1 MTSASW
7 IWSRTFWIAFTG
19 GWRRAQRGRLL
30 VGEGQDHRVEA
41 DHPVL
46 LPAQVEVVSLHVL
59 GTLFEGDHGL
69 PRRHLA
75 ERVGAFV
82 EPVAAAHD
90 LAIPDRRALR
100 AVHPDVGGELAQ
112 KLHQEVDAVDLH
124 GDLAHG
130 LLSWSG
136 GAPHSSTTLRES
148 LTIQAVR
155 TTATIRNAIPRPAE
169 PRSSEPIPKRPRYTT
184 TQPKAQWS
192 SSRMP
197 GPSPAA
203 PGPAPRRQPGPPG
216 LTLAQKRCR
225 CSSGSGG
232 VA

>member
-19 GWRRAQRGRLL
+19 GWRLAQRGRLL

-59 GTLFEGDHGL
+59 GALFEGDHGL
-69 PRRHLA
+69 QRRHLA
-75 ERVGAFV
+75 ERVGALV
-82 EPVAAAHD
+82 DPVAAA
-90 LAIPDRRALR
+90 PRR
-100 AVHPDVGGELAQ
+100 G
-112 KLHQEVDAVDLH
+112 
-124 GDLAHG
+124 
-130 LLSWSG
+130 
-136 GAPHSSTTLRES
+136 
-148 LTIQAVR
+148 
-155 TTATIRNAIPRPAE
+155 E

-184 TQPKAQWS
+184 TQPRAQWS
-192 SSRMP
+192 SSLMP
-197 GPSPAA
+197 GPSAAA
-203 PGPAPRRQPGPPG
+203 PGPATRRQPGPPG
-216 LTLAQKRCR
+216 LTLAQKRWR